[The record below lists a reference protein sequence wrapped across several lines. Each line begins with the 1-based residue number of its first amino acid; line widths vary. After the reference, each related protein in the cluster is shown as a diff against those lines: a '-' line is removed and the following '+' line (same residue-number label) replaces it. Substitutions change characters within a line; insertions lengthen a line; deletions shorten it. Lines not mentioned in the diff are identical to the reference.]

1 MDPSPEADSYRSA
14 APSDPLAMKRILTK
28 PVLAT
33 IPDLAASGLNR
44 HEIAAWL
51 GCKLSTLKVRCSQER
66 VRLPAG
72 PRGRRPLAAQP
83 QPVVTPPEL
92 IEVSADTVALFK
104 SEAEAKGTTERE
116 IVERLLRVIATD
128 KLVNA
133 ILDEE
138 IA

>member
-44 HEIAAWL
+44 HEIAARL

-83 QPVVTPPEL
+83 QPVVTPSEL
-92 IEVSADTVALFK
+92 IEVSADTMALFK
-104 SEAEAKGTTERE
+104 SEAEAKGTSAAD
-116 IVERLLRVIATD
+116 IIERLLQVIAKD
-128 KLVNA
+128 RLIGA
-133 ILDEE
+133 ILDEVV
-138 IA
+138 

>member
-44 HEIAAWL
+44 HEIAARL
-51 GCKLSTLKVRCSQER
+51 GCKLSTLKVRCSQEHI
-66 VRLPAG
+66 RLPAG

-83 QPVVTPPEL
+83 RPVVTPPEL
-92 IEVSADTVALFK
+92 VSADTMALFK
-104 SEAEAKGTTERE
+104 SEAEATSVAD
-116 IVERLLRVIATD
+116 IIERLTAGHRQGPAHRR
-128 KLVNA
+128 NS
-133 ILDEE
+133 
-138 IA
+138 